1 MHLRAL
7 KTYWAQPTSQVEV
20 DFQVYNRKSAMLLKM
35 FFVLFGMLVNAVIGA
50 PIPCKSCV
58 HYFKDELG

>member
-7 KTYWAQPTSQVEV
+7 KTYWAQPKSQVEV
-20 DFQVYNRKSAMLLKM
+20 DFQVYKRKSAMLLKM
-35 FFVLFGMLVNAVIGA
+35 FFVLFGMLVNAVIGT
-50 PIPCKSCV
+50 PIPRKSCV